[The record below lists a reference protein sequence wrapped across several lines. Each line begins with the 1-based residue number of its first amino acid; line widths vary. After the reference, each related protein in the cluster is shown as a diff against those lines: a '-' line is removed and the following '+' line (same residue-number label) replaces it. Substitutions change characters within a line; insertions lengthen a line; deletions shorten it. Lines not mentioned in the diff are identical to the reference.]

1 MRSLDKH
8 QDRPSL
14 SAIIITK
21 NEERCI
27 AKCLES
33 VKWVDEIIV
42 LDSGSTD
49 RTVEICRKWTPNVY
63 ETDWPGYGVQKG
75 RALAKA
81 TCDWVLSIDADEVVS
96 GELRSEIEASMQQ
109 DKFAAYRIPHLNNF
123 CGQIMR
129 HGTWWPDAHPRL
141 ARRDRV
147 KFNDRIVHEG
157 MVIEG
162 RIGMLKSP
170 FFHDTAPDLETF
182 LGKRNLYSSLS
193 AEIMFNRGRT
203 GGIMKAVTHGSWAF
217 FRMYVIKR
225 GFLDGR
231 MGIVSSVIM
240 AMETFYKYVKLWLL
254 YRPVSIR
261 GEFEE
266 ATNND

>member
-1 MRSLDKH
+1 M
-8 QDRPSL
+8 PSHPKSGPIPTL

-27 AKCLES
+27 AKCLQS
-33 VKWVDEIIV
+33 VEWADEIIV

-49 RTVEICRKWTPNVY
+49 STVEICRKWTKHVY
-63 ETDWPGYGVQKG
+63 EADWPGYGVQKG

-96 GELRSEIEASMQQ
+96 GELRGEIETVMQQ
-109 DKFAAYRIPHLNNF
+109 DEFAAYKIPHLNNF

-141 ARRDRV
+141 ARRGKV

-162 RIGMLKSP
+162 RIGMLKAP
-170 FFHDTAPDLETF
+170 FFHDTAPDLEIF
-182 LGKRNLYSSLS
+182 LNKRNLYSSLG
-193 AEIMFNRGRT
+193 AEIMFNRGKT
-203 GGIMKAVTHGSWAF
+203 GGITKAVTHGSWAF
-217 FRMYVIKR
+217 FRMYIIKR

-231 MGIVSSVIM
+231 MGLVSSVIM

-254 YRPVSIR
+254 RRRTSTP
-261 GEFEE
+261 
-266 ATNND
+266 